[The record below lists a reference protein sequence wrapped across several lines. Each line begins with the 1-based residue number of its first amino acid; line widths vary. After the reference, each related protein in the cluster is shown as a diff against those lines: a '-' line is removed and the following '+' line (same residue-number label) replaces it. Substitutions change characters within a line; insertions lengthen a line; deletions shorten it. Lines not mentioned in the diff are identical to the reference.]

1 MFQVLQLVVGSRL
14 MRLRRHFV
22 MSASIRHAGT
32 KNLSHEPLRCSQQL
46 TGRSSVAHL
55 LHGAV
60 RLVGELL
67 SKRFLRLLIMLVW
80 QAKPVFSTRMS
91 ATVRSTI
98 RIKQRAD
105 CMDNSQ

>member
-14 MRLRRHFV
+14 TSSRRYFV

-32 KNLSHEPLRCSQQL
+32 KNLSHELLRCSQQL

-60 RLVGELL
+60 RLVGERL
-67 SKRFLRLLIMLVW
+67 SKRSPQLLIMLAR

-91 ATVRSTI
+91 ATVRSII
-98 RIKQRAD
+98 RIKQRVD